1 VRLVSTRG
9 GHVRPQAKGARPQ
22 AAQAPDAVGFR
33 QAIFTGLAPDGGLYV
48 PAPVPDLR
56 ELLGGLGADDT
67 FLRVAQEVSS
77 ALFGEELPKPGAVE
91 RVVRSAFPFAP
102 RLRPLEP
109 GLQLLELFHG
119 PTCAFKDFGASFL
132 AAVMEEFLLEEQR
145 RALILVATSG
155 DTGSAVA
162 RAFHRRRNIEVVIL
176 YPSGR
181 VSSLQE
187 QQLTTVGDN
196 VVALEVA
203 GSFDD
208 CQRLAKEAFLDRELS
223 AALPL
228 TSANSIN
235 PGRLLPQAF
244 YYIYG
249 RCRFPAR
256 EPVAICVPSGNFGN
270 LTAGVYAWQWG
281 LPVARFLAATNLN
294 DVVPEYLR
302 TGSFRPRASL
312 RTLSNAMDVGNPSNF
327 ERLSAVFGGDLQAM
341 RGVIEGVRVDDEQTR
356 ATIRSVYSQ
365 AGVLLDPHT
374 AVGVLAC
381 REYRERTGFG
391 GTILT
396 LATAHPGKFV
406 EIVEEATG
414 LRPELPQ
421 ELREALR
428 RPKRSVP
435 VGTELQELKSYL
447 LERYA

>member
-1 VRLVSTRG
+1 MRLVSTRG
-9 GHVRPQAKGARPQ
+9 AGVG
-22 AAQAPDAVGFR
+22 DTVGFR

-48 PAPVPDLR
+48 PAAVPQ
-56 ELLGGLGADDT
+56 LGGLLSRFGTGDS
-67 FLRVAQEVSS
+67 FLQVSQQVAA
-77 ALFGEELPKPGAVE
+77 ALFGEDFPRPEAVE
-91 RVVRSAFPFAP
+91 RVVRSAFPFEP
-102 RLRPLEP
+102 RLRSLEP
-109 GLQLLELFHG
+109 GLELLELFHG
-119 PTCAFKDFGASFL
+119 PTCAFKDFGAAFL
-132 AAVMEEFLLEEQR
+132 AAVMEEFLLEER
-145 RALILVATSG
+145 RQALILVATSG

-162 RAFHRRRNIEVVIL
+162 QAFHRRNNIEVVIL

-187 QQLTTVGDN
+187 QQLTTIGDN
-196 VVALEVA
+196 VTALEV
-203 GSFDD
+203 GGNFDD
-208 CQRLAKEAFLDRELS
+208 CQRLAKQAFLDRELS

-249 RCRFPAR
+249 RSRFPAR
-256 EPVAICVPSGNFGN
+256 EPVVICVPSGNFGN

-281 LPVARFLAATNLN
+281 LPVSRFLAATNLN

-312 RTLSNAMDVGNPSNF
+312 KTLSNAMDVGNPSNF
-327 ERLSAVFGGDLQAM
+327 ERLLAVFGGELEKM
-341 RGVIEGVRVDDEQTR
+341 RAAIEGVRVDDNQTR
-356 ATIRSVYSQ
+356 ATIRAVYSQ

-381 REYRERTGFG
+381 REYRQRTGYT
-391 GTILT
+391 GTILS

-406 EIVEEATG
+406 EVVEEATG
-414 LRPELPQ
+414 LRPELPR

-435 VGTELQELKSYL
+435 IGPELRELKSYL